1 MSDLITERSKRVVMY
16 GEGSSLME
24 VTSGVPQGTVL
35 GPLMFLPFINDIREN
50 LDSNLIIRIVFNY
63 LSIYCK
69 CKYSLV
75 IRFLCCVPNLS
86 QLNKLKHE

>member
-1 MSDLITERSKRVVMY
+1 MSGLITERSKRVVMD

-50 LDSNLIIRIVFNY
+50 LDSNLTIRIF
-63 LSIYCK
+63 
-69 CKYSLV
+69 
-75 IRFLCCVPNLS
+75 F
-86 QLNKLKHE
+86 

>member
-1 MSDLITERSKRVVMY
+1 MEFKVKHSLGLMSGLITERSKCLVMD

-50 LDSNLIIRIVFNY
+50 LDSNLITVLELFLIIWVYIVNV
-63 LSIYCK
+63 SI
-69 CKYSLV
+69 
-75 IRFLCCVPNLS
+75 
-86 QLNKLKHE
+86 H